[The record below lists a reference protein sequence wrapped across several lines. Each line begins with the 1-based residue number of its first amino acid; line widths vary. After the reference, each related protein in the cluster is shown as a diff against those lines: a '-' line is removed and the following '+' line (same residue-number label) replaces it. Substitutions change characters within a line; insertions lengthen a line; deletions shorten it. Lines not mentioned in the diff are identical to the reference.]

1 MVTSQNNARLSLIV
15 INLMAF
21 LTFSYLRFWFD
32 WTLTPGSWKYFGDA
46 GLIYLIGFSIGFSLL
61 GSLIAY
67 LLPLNSIRWAVR
79 WQKLLLIGHVAGIV
93 ALIVYKYILI
103 YLPL

>member
-1 MVTSQNNARLSLIV
+1 
-15 INLMAF
+15 MAF
-21 LTFSYLRFWFD
+21 LLFLFLRFWFD
-32 WTLTPGSWKYFGDA
+32 WILAVDSWKYFGDA

-61 GSLIAY
+61 GSVLAY
-67 LLPLNSIRWAVR
+67 ILPLNLVKWAVR
-79 WQKLLLIGHVAGIV
+79 WQKLLLIGHVSGIV